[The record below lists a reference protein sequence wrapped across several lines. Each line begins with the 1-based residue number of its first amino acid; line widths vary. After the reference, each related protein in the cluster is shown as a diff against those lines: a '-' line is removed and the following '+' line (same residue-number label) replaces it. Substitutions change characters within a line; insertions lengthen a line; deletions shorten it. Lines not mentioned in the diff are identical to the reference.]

1 MKNKIYLLLL
11 LPLLM
16 VGCKS
21 NEEKAEE
28 LIKTEL
34 SKTLY
39 DFESYSPVET
49 TVREAKHSVYTDTNY
64 YKMTIKVIAAFDL
77 FSKSADEAVDLAEK
91 MSIYGPPSYYSSSYS
106 DNQYYKYKKEGKEK
120 IEEAQKYLDLAI
132 EYSKNLKDSLK
143 TIDTTKIVGW
153 EVTHRFRCKT
163 KGGQSTLEDY
173 RYVIDKDFKK
183 IILQED
189 MDDESYEKIREIVKL
204 VSNGD
209 IETEN
214 LMKLD

>member
-11 LPLLM
+11 LPLLI

-49 TVREAKHSVYTDTNY
+49 TVTKAKHSVYTDTNY
-64 YKMTIKVIAAFDL
+64 YKMTVKVNATFDL
-77 FSKSADEAVDLAEK
+77 FTKSVVEAADLVEK

-106 DNQYYKYKKEGKEK
+106 DYQYYKYKKEGKEK
-120 IEEAQKYLDLAI
+120 IKEAQKYLDLVK

-163 KGGQSTLEDY
+163 KGGLPTFGNF

-183 IILQED
+183 IILEED
-189 MDDESYEKIREIVKL
+189 MDDESYEKIRETVKF
-204 VSNGD
+204 VINGD
-209 IETEN
+209 IDTVN